1 LRGRLKV
8 GSRRFFWYKTVLVL
22 FVPALFL
29 LVGNT
34 SAASLAK
41 IEVASHLGEPF
52 YAEVPVK
59 LESGESISKVLVQ
72 IASPADYKI
81 FEVYRD
87 PVLKDIRADVTS
99 DERGVRVEL
108 SSSSRIKAPFFN
120 LILKIHSGRVSRFKK
135 IPVFLDVKKSVLQ
148 AARQQPQPSVQ
159 AVKIAAAEERSGNE
173 VSDSAGR
180 VVSPGEVSV
189 PVEKTLP
196 NTAESTS
203 AHFSGWARTSRYGPI
218 VRGDSL
224 STVAKRLMIDNRYTL
239 SQVRLALFEKNRS
252 SFAQDNMNL
261 LKKNSFLDVP
271 TAEEVERYSSAEASR
286 VFLEHEKK
294 WHKLIQQPRFA
305 AEAEAQRTR
314 YTRHISVGE
323 HAVGVAAAPVVVRE
337 IAVAGKSK
345 PSVQPAAVEPPSG
358 SAGKVADSVVAG
370 QQAKIPPSQIESSQV
385 VARLEGENRLL
396 RQQLAA
402 NQKNIEVLS
411 NKVDDIAAAATN
423 ARIDKLEI
431 LINRLQAELEKS
443 HAQRPASLFNGL
455 DWMIWLLIGL
465 LVVLLGTVAVLLRR
479 EPVHPAASP
488 VGESGEVASVV
499 AAGESKELAKTV
511 AGAEASGETAV
522 MDPLHA
528 AGNKFG
534 NADPAESI
542 PVEENSGN
550 LPMRGFD
557 KPDMGDIDFDS
568 SNPDVSDARTDQDN
582 HDQSPFDI
590 QDFNEPESIDWQHHA
605 SFDDEN
611 IDPSAARQDEGV
623 VASARRESNE
633 MAGFAADPAQESD
646 SLLTEFMDYGDE
658 ATATADDEEPIR
670 QLDRLLSKFE
680 DDDDPVIIDDESAR
694 LEKSFFESSDVEGVT
709 KPGDEFVIDD
719 DLEQVEAR
727 ESAHQ
732 SDGLNDDEDNKK
744 G

>member
-8 GSRRFFWYKTVLVL
+8 GLRKRFWHKTVVAL
-22 FVPALFL
+22 FTPALFL
-29 LVGNT
+29 LVGHA

-59 LESGESISKVLVQ
+59 LEPGESVSRVHIK

-87 PVLKDIRADVTS
+87 PVLKDIRADVAS

-148 AARQQPQPSVQ
+148 AAGQKPQPSVQ
-159 AVKIAAAEERSGNE
+159 AVKTAAAEERSGSG
-173 VSDSAGR
+173 VSDSAGQ
-180 VVSPGEVSV
+180 VVYSGNVSV
-189 PVEKTLP
+189 PVAKAIA
-196 NTAESTS
+196 NTAEHTR

-271 TAEEVERYSSAEASR
+271 TADEVEQHSPAEASR

-323 HAVGVAAAPVVVRE
+323 HAAGVAAAPVIVRE
-337 IAVAGKSK
+337 TTAAAKSK
-345 PSVQPAAVEPPSG
+345 PSLQPTDVVPPSD
-358 SAGKVADSVVAG
+358 SARKVSDSVVSE
-370 QQAKIPPSQIESSQV
+370 QQAEVAQAQDESSQV
-385 VARLEGENRLL
+385 VARLQGENRIL

-411 NKVDDIAAAATN
+411 NRVDDIAAAATN

-443 HAQRPASLFNGL
+443 HAQRPASLFDGL

-465 LVVLLGTVAVLLRR
+465 LVVLLGIVAVLLRR

-488 VGESGEVASVV
+488 EGESGQAASLVT
-499 AAGESKELAKTV
+499 AGESKALAKT
-511 AGAEASGETAV
+511 GSGGESSGETAV
-522 MDPLHA
+522 MDPLSA
-528 AGNKFG
+528 SGSEFG
-534 NADPAESI
+534 NVDSTGSI
-542 PVEENSGN
+542 AVEENPGN
-550 LPMRGFD
+550 LPIQDFD
-557 KPDMGDIDFDS
+557 APALADIDFDS
-568 SNPDVSDARTDQDN
+568 SNSDASDVGTGQDDN
-582 HDQSPFDI
+582 IQSPFDT
-590 QDFNEPESIDWQHHA
+590 QDFNEPETINWRHHA
-605 SFDDEN
+605 SFDDES
-611 IDPSAARQDEGV
+611 IDPLTAGQDEAV
-623 VASARRESNE
+623 VASDRDESNE
-633 MAGFAADPAQESD
+633 MAGFAAGTTQETD
-646 SLLTEFMDYGDE
+646 SLGFMDHGDE
-658 ATATADDEEPIR
+658 TTVTADDEEPIR
-670 QLDRLLSKFE
+670 HLDSLLSKFD
-680 DDDDPVIIDDESAR
+680 DDDDPLIIDDENTR
-694 LEKSFFESSDVEGVT
+694 LEKSFFESSDVEDVS

-719 DLEQVEAR
+719 DSEQVETRDA
-727 ESAHQ
+727 APQ
-732 SDGLNDDEDNKK
+732 SDEFNDDGDHRKD
-744 G
+744 

>member
-1 LRGRLKV
+1 MEGALRGRLKV
-8 GSRRFFWYKTVLVL
+8 GLRRRFWHKTVVAL
-22 FVPALFL
+22 FTPALFL
-29 LVGNT
+29 LIGNA

-52 YAEVPVK
+52 YAEASVK
-59 LESGESISKVLVQ
+59 LESGEPVSRVHVK

-87 PVLKDIRADVTS
+87 PVLKDIRADVAS
-99 DERGVRVEL
+99 DERGVRVKL

-148 AARQQPQPSVQ
+148 AAGQKPQPSVQ
-159 AVKIAAAEERSGNE
+159 AVKTAAAEGRSGSGE
-173 VSDSAGR
+173 SDSAGQ
-180 VVSPGEVSV
+180 VVSSGNVSV
-189 PVEKTLP
+189 PAAKAIA
-196 NTAESTS
+196 NTAEPTR

-271 TAEEVERYSSAEASR
+271 TADEVKRHSPAEASL

-294 WHKLIQQPRFA
+294 WHKLIQQPRYA

-323 HAVGVAAAPVVVRE
+323 HATGIATAPVVVRE
-337 IAVAGKSK
+337 TTAVEKNK
-345 PSVQPAAVEPPSG
+345 PSVQPVAVVPPSD
-358 SAGKVADSVVAG
+358 SSNKAADSVVAK
-370 QQAKIPPSQIESSQV
+370 QQAEIPQSPQNESSQV
-385 VARLEGENRLL
+385 VARLQGENRLL

-402 NQKNIEVLS
+402 NQENIELLT

-431 LINRLQAELEKS
+431 LITRLQAELEKS
-443 HAQRPASLFNGL
+443 HAQRPVSLFDGL
-455 DWMIWLLIGL
+455 DWIIWLLIGL

-479 EPVHPAASP
+479 EPVHPAVSP
-488 VGESGEVASVV
+488 EGESGEAASLVT
-499 AAGESKELAKTV
+499 AGESKALAKTGSGEAAV
-511 AGAEASGETAV
+511 IDPLSASGDE
-522 MDPLHA
+522 
-528 AGNKFG
+528 FG
-534 NADPAESI
+534 SVDPAESI
-542 PVEENSGN
+542 SVEENSGN
-550 LPMRGFD
+550 LPMQGFD
-557 KPDMGDIDFDS
+557 EPDMVDIDFDS
-568 SNPDVSDARTDQDN
+568 SSLDVSDVKAGQGN
-582 HDQSPFDI
+582 NDQSPFDI
-590 QDFNEPESIDWQHHA
+590 QDFNEPEAIDWQHHA
-605 SFDDEN
+605 SFDDEG
-611 IDPSAARQDEGV
+611 IDSPAVDQDEGV
-623 VASARRESNE
+623 VASAESE
-633 MAGFAADPAQESD
+633 SSKMVGFAAGAAQESD
-646 SLLTEFMDYGDE
+646 YLLTEFIDHGDE
-658 ATATADDEEPIR
+658 KTAIADDEEPI
-670 QLDRLLSKFE
+670 QHLDSLLSKFE
-680 DDDDPVIIDDESAR
+680 DDGDPVIIDDEGGR
-694 LEKSFFESSDVEGVT
+694 LEKSFFESSDVEDVT
-709 KPGDEFVIDD
+709 KPRDELVIDD
-719 DLEQVEAR
+719 DLEQVEIR

-732 SDGLNDDEDNKK
+732 ADELNDDEDNKK

>member
-337 IAVAGKSK
+337 TAAAGKSK
-345 PSVQPAAVEPPSG
+345 DVVQPAAVEPPSDSVG
-358 SAGKVADSVVAG
+358 QVADSVVAG
-370 QQAKIPPSQIESSQV
+370 QQVKVPPLQNGTASE

-411 NKVDDIAAAATN
+411 NKVDDIAAPATN

-443 HAQRPASLFNGL
+443 HAQRPTSLFAGL

-488 VGESGEVASVV
+488 AGESGEAASVV
-499 AAGESKELAKTV
+499 TAGDSKELVKTV
-511 AGAEASGETAV
+511 SGGEDSGDTPL
-522 MDPLHA
+522 MDPLFA
-528 AGNKFG
+528 PGGEFG
-534 NADPAESI
+534 NVDSAGSMS
-542 PVEENSGN
+542 VEENSDN
-550 LPMRGFD
+550 LPKQGFD
-557 KPDMGDIDFDS
+557 QPDLGDINFEYSD
-568 SNPDVSDARTDQDN
+568 SDASDVGTGQDDQ
-582 HDQSPFDI
+582 DQSPFGI
-590 QDFNEPESIDWQHHA
+590 QDINESEAIDWHHHA
-605 SFDDEN
+605 SFDDES
-611 IDPSAARQDEGV
+611 IDPSAVGQDEAV
-623 VASARRESNE
+623 VSSDRGESNE
-633 MAGFAADPAQESD
+633 MAGFAAGATQEPD
-646 SLLTEFMDYGDE
+646 NLLTEFMDHGDKT
-658 ATATADDEEPIR
+658 TAIADDEEPIR
-670 QLDRLLSKFE
+670 HLDSLLSKF
-680 DDDDPVIIDDESAR
+680 DDDDLVIIDDENAR
-694 LEKSFFESSDVEGVT
+694 LEKSFFESSDVEDVT
-709 KPGDEFVIDD
+709 KPGNEFAIDD
-719 DLEQVEAR
+719 DSEQVETR
-727 ESAHQ
+727 DSAPQ
-732 SDGLNDDEDNKK
+732 SDELNDDEDNKK